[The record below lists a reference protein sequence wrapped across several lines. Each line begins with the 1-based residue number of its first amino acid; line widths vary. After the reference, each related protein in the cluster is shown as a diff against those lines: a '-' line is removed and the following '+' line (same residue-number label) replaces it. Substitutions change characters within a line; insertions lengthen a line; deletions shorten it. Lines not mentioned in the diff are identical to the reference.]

1 VPARNARYHWIN
13 SSARPSSDG
22 GIVRP
27 RALAVLSLITIA
39 NFSGPYHML
48 PLAELVPASDC

>member
-1 VPARNARYHWIN
+1 MT
-13 SSARPSSDG
+13 SSARPSSAG

-27 RALAVLSLITIA
+27 SAFAVLSLITIA
-39 NFSGPYHML
+39 NFSGLYHML